1 MALLT
6 TASATN
12 RVTHAALAIRYAVS
26 SKTKTEKWEVH
37 RYTTK
42 SFSYVGL
49 TEAAAKTIAENIA
62 AGLKRTYYIWQENDE
77 WELEHISVQ
86 LMQDEVVAVHD
97 SGPMWRVDVN
107 VNEDDMHYVDNIAN
121 DLSLAGWP
129 SGGNYHET

>member
-6 TASATN
+6 SIRSAN
-12 RVTHAALAIRYAVS
+12 KVTHVALAIRYAVA
-26 SKTKTEKWEVH
+26 SKTKTDKWEVH

-49 TEAAAKTIAENIA
+49 TEAAAKTAADTIA

-77 WELEHISVQ
+77 GELDHISVQ
-86 LMQDEVVAVHD
+86 LMQDEVAAVHD

-107 VNEDDMHYVDNIAN
+107 VNEDDVYYVDNIES
-121 DLSLAGWP
+121 DISLAGWP
-129 SGGNYHET
+129 SGGNYRED

>member
-6 TASATN
+6 SISSTN
-12 RVTHAALAIRYAVS
+12 KVTHTALAIRYAVA
-26 SKTKTEKWEVH
+26 SKTKTDKWEVH

-49 TEAAAKTIAENIA
+49 SEGAAKTAAATIA

-77 WELEHISVQ
+77 GELEHISVQ
-86 LMQDEVVAVHD
+86 LMTDEVAAVHET
-97 SGPMWRVDVN
+97 GPMWRVDVN
-107 VNEDDMHYVDNIAN
+107 VNEDDIHYVDDIES

-129 SGGNYHET
+129 LGGNYHEN